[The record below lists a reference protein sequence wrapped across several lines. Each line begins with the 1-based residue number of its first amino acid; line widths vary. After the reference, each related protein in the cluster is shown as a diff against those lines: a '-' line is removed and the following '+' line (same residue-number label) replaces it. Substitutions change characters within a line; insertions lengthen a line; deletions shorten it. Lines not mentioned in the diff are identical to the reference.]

1 MVADSAS
8 SSRRRTPRRP
18 PHSATSSAAVTSSSP
33 SSPPRTGFFL
43 GMESFG
49 SSPASRP
56 PTPLMALDPARTQN
70 LLYGAGARTAT
81 LRRATACSKRRSCD
95 GQEFGGWI
103 GWTVL
108 LSALSS
114 RRMGDVRARSAAYFS
129 PRAMASSSAPWRRA
143 RAGPPGVPRQPED
156 PAGGGRGRGNGSLAA
171 AFVKNGS
178 SSSDHRP
185 TCFRVVLNGVT
196 GDRTALSPHAS

>member
-114 RRMGDVRARSAAYFS
+114 RRMGDVWARSACRVFQFKSHLAAPRRHHGGGPERAAAAGGAR
-129 PRAMASSSAPWRRA
+129 PRAPPVEVA
-143 RAGPPGVPRQPED
+143 AGQ
-156 PAGGGRGRGNGSLAA
+156 AA
-171 AFVKNGS
+171 AWPPFVTTIG
-178 SSSDHRP
+178 
-185 TCFRVVLNGVT
+185 L
-196 GDRTALSPHAS
+196 ASE